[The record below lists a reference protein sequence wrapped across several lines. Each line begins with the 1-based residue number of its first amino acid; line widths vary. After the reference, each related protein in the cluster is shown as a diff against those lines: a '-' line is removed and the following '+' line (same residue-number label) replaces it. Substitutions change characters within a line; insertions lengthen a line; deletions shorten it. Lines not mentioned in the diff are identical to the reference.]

1 MPRDYPPWE
10 DSSVTNPDP
19 AAVPTSVPTIQCE
32 TEVPREFPVQLHVRT
47 HTFRSDVGASSGS
60 KDSAPGP
67 HDYFDAALAACK
79 ALTATWYARK
89 HQMPLERVETRV
101 ERNDAEER
109 RGKYVLKVH
118 LAFYGPLSPDQ
129 RSRLYAAV
137 AACPVHKLMT
147 TTDVVIET
155 APLAGEGAG

>member
-1 MPRDYPPWE
+1 MTD
-10 DSSVTNPDP
+10 T
-19 AAVPTSVPTIQCE
+19 TPTIHCATE
-32 TEVPREFPVQLHVRT
+32 TPNAFPVKLEVRT
-47 HTFRSDVGASSGS
+47 HTFRSDGARTPGAKTRLPDLTTTST
-60 KDSAPGP
+60 APS
-67 HDYFDAALAACK
+67 AACK

-89 HQMPLERVETRV
+89 HQMPWSVWRRG

-118 LAFYGPLSPDQ
+118 LAFHGPLSADQ
-129 RSRLYAAV
+129 RSRLYNAV

-155 APLAGEGAG
+155 APLEGAGSP

>member
-1 MPRDYPPWE
+1 
-10 DSSVTNPDP
+10 
-19 AAVPTSVPTIQCE
+19 
-32 TEVPREFPVQLHVRT
+32 
-47 HTFRSDVGASSGS
+47 
-60 KDSAPGP
+60 
-67 HDYFDAALAACK
+67 
-79 ALTATWYARK
+79 
-89 HQMPLERVETRV
+89 MPLERVEARV

-118 LAFYGPLSPDQ
+118 LAFHGPLSADQ

-155 APLAGEGAG
+155 SPLAGEGM